1 MAKPKIISSEP
12 CKYQDVSCDF
22 FGYQKWFKE
31 EISYNQAIEDL
42 DMLVYLS
49 KSAYAGYD
57 DAVKRGLE
65 IEQIIEK
72 FRKYL

>member
-42 DMLVYLS
+42 DMLVIFQNQLMQVTMML
-49 KSAYAGYD
+49 KNE
-57 DAVKRGLE
+57 V
-65 IEQIIEK
+65 
-72 FRKYL
+72 